1 MLIKIAWRNIWR
13 NKIRSLVVIIALALG
28 LWAGTFT
35 SGFYKGMMDQRINDV
50 IESEMS
56 HFQVHDTN
64 FREELLAK
72 YYMEGAPDII
82 EKIESDE
89 NVLATSGRVISTAMM
104 GSANKNGGAKLI
116 GIDPDHEKAV
126 TNLDTKIVDG
136 AYFEGVKRNPI
147 LISQKMAESFKLKL
161 RSKVILTVQD
171 LSGETVASSFRVVGI
186 YKSGNGMLDEVNA
199 YVNRDDLQSIMN
211 LDQDQYHEIAVLL
224 NSHDLAEP
232 TAKKVQEMYPTL
244 EVKAWLDLATGM
256 RYMVEAGDTFAY
268 FIVGIILVALLFSV
282 INTMLMAVME
292 RTREIG
298 MLMAVGLNRRK
309 VFLMIMMETLFLSM
323 IGGPLGL
330 LIAYLFIQSTGSSG
344 IDLGAIGE
352 TYNELGFSA
361 VVRPQLDLQSY
372 INISVMIFIMAMIAA
387 LFPAL
392 KALRLSP
399 SEAIRKI

>member
-211 LDQDQYHEIAVLL
+211 LDQDQYHEIAVLI

-392 KALRLSP
+392 KALRLNP

>member
-1 MLIKIAWRNIWR
+1 
-13 NKIRSLVVIIALALG
+13 VVIIALALG

-35 SGFYKGMMDQRINDV
+35 SGFYKGMMKQRINDV

-64 FREELLAK
+64 FREELLIK
-72 YYMEGAPDII
+72 YYI
-82 EKIESDE
+82 ENARDIESNIAQNE
-89 NVLATSGRVISTAMM
+89 NVLATTGRVVTSAMM

-116 GIDPDHEKAV
+116 GIDPAQEAEV
-126 TNLDTKIVDG
+126 TGLDSKVVEG
-136 AYFEGVKRNPI
+136 AYFEGIKRNPI

-161 RSKVILTVQD
+161 KSKVVLTIQD
-171 LSGETVASSFRVVGI
+171 LNGEIVASSFRVVGI

-199 YVNRDDLQSIMN
+199 YVVRKDLQKIIS
-211 LDQDQYHEIAVLL
+211 LQDDSYHEIAVLL
-224 NSHDLAEP
+224 NNHDLAEP
-232 TAKKVQEMYPTL
+232 LAAEYQEVYPNL
-244 EVKAWLDLATGM
+244 EVKSWLDLATGM
-256 RYMVEAGDTFAY
+256 RYMVEAGNTFAY
-268 FIVGIILVALLFSV
+268 VIVGIILVALLFSV

-309 VFLMIMMETLFLSM
+309 VFTMIMLETVFLSM

-330 LIAYLFIQSTGSSG
+330 LIAYLFIQSTAASG
-344 IDLGAIGE
+344 IDLGAMGE

-361 VVRPQLDLQSY
+361 VVHPELDLGSY
-372 INISVMIFIMAMIAA
+372 ISISIMVFGMAVIAA
-387 LFPAL
+387 IYPAL
-392 KALRLSP
+392 KALKLNP

>member
-171 LSGETVASSFRVVGI
+171 LSGEIVASSFRVVGI

-392 KALRLSP
+392 KALRLNP

>member
-171 LSGETVASSFRVVGI
+171 LSGEIVASSFRVVGI

>member
-171 LSGETVASSFRVVGI
+171 LSGEIVASSFRVVGI

-211 LDQDQYHEIAVLL
+211 LDQDQYHEIAVLI

>member
-392 KALRLSP
+392 KALRLNP

>member
-35 SGFYKGMMDQRINDV
+35 SGFYKGMMDQRINDA

-171 LSGETVASSFRVVGI
+171 LSGEIVASSFRVVGI

-392 KALRLSP
+392 KALRLNP

>member
-171 LSGETVASSFRVVGI
+171 LSGEIVASSFRVVGI

-211 LDQDQYHEIAVLL
+211 LDQDQYHEIAVLI

-392 KALRLSP
+392 KALRLNP